1 MSTSGE
7 IGDLEIR
14 LSGIGI
20 RPRELS
26 GYETA
31 LRHRSTGHKLS
42 NERLEFLGD
51 SVLATAVSAY
61 LMDRYPGC
69 DEGFLTKMRTK
80 LVRGTT
86 LAAIARRIGLADMLE
101 VSEEAAAA
109 GRNEKGDALEDAL
122 EALIGATFV
131 DRGFDHAAKWV
142 QSLYERYFDFSE
154 AVQQEVTDKERLLRL
169 ARGRGDELTFDVCRV
184 IEGYKTV
191 IKRMCSTTATDGL
204 SIGVG
209 DGPNKKDSLARACHR
224 ALRWY
229 SAC

>member
-1 MSTSGE
+1 MEEDNLATK
-7 IGDLEIR
+7 

-20 RPRELS
+20 RPREI
-26 GYETA
+26 GYYKTA

-61 LMDRYPGC
+61 LMDRYPGS

-86 LAAIARRIGLADMLE
+86 LAAIARRIRLADMIE

-109 GRNEKGDALEDAL
+109 NRNEKGDTLEDAL

-142 QSLYERYFDFSE
+142 QNLYERYFDFSE

-169 ARGRGDELTFDVCRV
+169 ARARGEELTFDASRV

-191 IKRMCSTTATDGL
+191 IKRICASTATDGV

-209 DGPNKKDSLARACHR
+209 DGPNKKDSLARACYR

-229 SAC
+229 SVN